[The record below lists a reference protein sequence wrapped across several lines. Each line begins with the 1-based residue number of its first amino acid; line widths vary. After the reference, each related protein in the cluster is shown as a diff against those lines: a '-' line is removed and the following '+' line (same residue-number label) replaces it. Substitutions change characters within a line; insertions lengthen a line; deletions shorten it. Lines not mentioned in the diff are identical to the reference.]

1 MGNFTASR
9 AWKTWPS
16 SNGLSGQQAH
26 SNLTYPEA
34 QADQGNRKTDENGE
48 PGRVREPRE
57 RDEQDEPDRDTHSRD
72 EIGVGLR
79 EPMGVRFLLY

>member
-34 QADQGNRKTDENGE
+34 QADQNYVFTREN
-48 PGRVREPRE
+48 E
-57 RDEQDEPDRDTHSRD
+57 RHGTA
-72 EIGVGLR
+72 
-79 EPMGVRFLLY
+79 